1 MPRLPISPQK
11 PRHENAT
18 TPEIPVAQTSESTE
32 FSGNITAAS
41 EDVRLRGWEYLW
53 KYVAWRLALD
63 DLRLVGEK
71 KQGTAR
77 EEEEEEGEGEST
89 ISGDD
94 KMWEKLL
101 VYIFSANPNEQPF
114 LSNTISTALN
124 KRYWLVVSYSSST
137 QKFGRLLISLKGVNC
152 LLFCFLLEE
161 CIWGNLTIFTVFFWT
176 CD

>member
-1 MPRLPISPQK
+1 MSVTWSKMPRLPISPQK

-32 FSGNITAAS
+32 FSGNIRAAS
-41 EDVRLRGWEYLW
+41 EDFRLRGWEYLW
-53 KYVAWRLALD
+53 KYVAGRLALD
-63 DLRLVGEK
+63 GLRLVGEK

-77 EEEEEEGEGEST
+77 EEEEEEEEEGEST

-94 KMWEKLL
+94 KMREKLL

-124 KRYWLVVSYSSST
+124 KRYWLVV
-137 QKFGRLLISLKGVNC
+137 I
-152 LLFCFLLEE
+152 
-161 CIWGNLTIFTVFFWT
+161 
-176 CD
+176 